1 MQKIH
6 KKSCP
11 VSNALTMIGGKW
23 KINIIYQLSKK
34 TTRFGELRRVL
45 GNITQQMLSKQ
56 LKEMERDKLII
67 RKMYDVVPPKVEY
80 SLAELGK
87 SSLPI
92 LNSLHHWGKS
102 KKRAIDK
109 VVQNNYT
116 NIINS

>member
-11 VSNALTMIGGKW
+11 VSNALKILGGKW
-23 KINIIYQLSKK
+23 KINIIFHLSQK
-34 TTRFGELRRVL
+34 TTRFGELRRLL

-56 LKEMERDKLII
+56 LREMERDKLII
-67 RKMYDVVPPKVEY
+67 RKVYDIVPPKVEY
-80 SLAELGK
+80 SLTELGK

-102 KKRAIDK
+102 KKRTIDK
-109 VVQNNYT
+109 VVENNYP
-116 NIINS
+116 NVVNF